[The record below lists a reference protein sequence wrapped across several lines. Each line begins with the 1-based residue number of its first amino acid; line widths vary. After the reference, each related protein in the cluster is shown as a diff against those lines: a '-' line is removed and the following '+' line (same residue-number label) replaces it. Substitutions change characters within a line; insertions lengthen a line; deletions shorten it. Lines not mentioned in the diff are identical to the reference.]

1 MSTAMELTERVQA
14 REDTEEAAR
23 GGCCFFCYAGKCQ
36 KDDPEGLRARTER
49 ILAQG
54 RV

>member
-1 MSTAMELTERVQA
+1 MSTAMELIERVQA
-14 REDTEEAAR
+14 RGDAEEVVG
-23 GGCCFFCYAGKCQ
+23 GGCIAGKCQ
-36 KDDPEGLRARTER
+36 KDDSEGMRARTER